1 MNMKKTIQK
10 IKAIKRKNG
19 LWVAYT
25 EGVEMMAQA
34 RTKSAAI
41 LLFSLGQFNI
51 KN

>member
-1 MNMKKTIQK
+1 MKKTIQK

-19 LWVAYT
+19 LWIAYM
-25 EGVEMMAQA
+25 EGKELMTQA
-34 RTKSAAI
+34 APKRAAM